1 MKSIAVTGYKNF
13 ELGIFKKDADEAIY
27 IKETMKRHLVPLI
40 EDGLEWVIISGQLGI
55 ELWAGEVVGELKK
68 EAHAIKL
75 AILEPF
81 ENQSGN
87 WNEANKLWAS
97 EVLTIAD
104 YHAFIT
110 KRPYENPSQFAAR
123 DGFIIDN
130 TDGAI
135 LVYDLEKEGS
145 PKFFYDRAKS
155 AKERSDYYLECI
167 DFYALQDVVEDMNQA
182 F

>member
-27 IKETMKRHLVPLI
+27 IKETIKRHLIPLV

-55 ELWAGEVVGELKK
+55 ELWAGEVVAELKA
-68 EAHAIKL
+68 EGYELKL
-75 AILEPF
+75 AVLEPF
-81 ENQSGN
+81 EKQSTN
-87 WNEANKLWAS
+87 WNEANQLWVEEILAA
-97 EVLTIAD
+97 AD

-110 KRPYENPSQFAAR
+110 KRPYENPAQFAAK

-130 TDGAI
+130 TDGAL

-145 PKFFYDRAKS
+145 PKFFYERAKI
-155 AKERSDYYLECI
+155 AKEQSTYYLECI
-167 DFYALQDVVEDMNQA
+167 DFYALQDVVDDMNQA

>member
-13 ELGIFKKDADEAIY
+13 ELGIFKKDADEAVY
-27 IKETMKRHLVPLI
+27 IKETIKRHLLPLV

-55 ELWAGEVVGELKK
+55 ELWAGDVVAELK
-68 EAHAIKL
+68 EEYPIKL

-81 ENQSGN
+81 EKQSSN
-87 WNEANKLWAS
+87 WNEANQLWAN
-97 EVLTIAD
+97 EVLEKAD

-110 KRPYENPSQFAAR
+110 KRPYESPAQFAAR

-130 TDGAI
+130 TDGAL

-145 PKFFYDRAKS
+145 PKFFYDRAMQ
-155 AKERSDYYLECI
+155 AKEQANYYLECI
-167 DFYALQDVVEDMNQA
+167 DFYALQEVVDDMNQT

>member
-13 ELGIFKKDADEAIY
+13 ELGIFKKDADETVY
-27 IKETMKRHLVPLI
+27 IKETIKRHLLPLV

-55 ELWAGEVVGELKK
+55 ELWAGDVVAELK
-68 EAHAIKL
+68 EEYPIKL
-75 AILEPF
+75 GVLEPF
-81 ENQSGN
+81 EKQSAN
-87 WNEANKLWAS
+87 WNEANQLWAN
-97 EVLTIAD
+97 EVLEKAD

-110 KRPYENPSQFAAR
+110 KRPYESPAQFAAR

-130 TDGAI
+130 TDGAL

-145 PKFFYDRAKS
+145 PKFFYDRAIQ
-155 AKERSDYYLECI
+155 AKEQANYYLECI
-167 DFYALQDVVEDMNQA
+167 DFYALQEVVEDMNQT